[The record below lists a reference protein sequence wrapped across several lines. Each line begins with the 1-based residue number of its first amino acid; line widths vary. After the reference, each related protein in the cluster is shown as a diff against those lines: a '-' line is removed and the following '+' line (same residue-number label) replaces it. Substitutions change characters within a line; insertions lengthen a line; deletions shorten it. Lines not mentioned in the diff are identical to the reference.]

1 MLALGIA
8 KELHWDAETAQ
19 RHEKLEAIIR
29 HTGVFHQHGGIDLL
43 RFERRSVFEPVPA
56 RFAIRWPAEP
66 QVVMF
71 NVTSVVVLEV
81 TPIDVETAVRRGS
94 RREAIR
100 RMAQSKIHEPTRAA
114 KAGNRDVGLV

>member
-1 MLALGIA
+1 MLAIGIA
-8 KELHWDAETAQ
+8 KELHWGAETAQ

-29 HTGVFHQHGGIDLL
+29 DTGVFHQHGDIDLL
-43 RFERRSVFEPVPA
+43 RIERRSVFEPVPT

-81 TPIDVETAVRRGS
+81 APINVDTAVRRGS
-94 RREAIR
+94 CLDARRG
-100 RMAQSKIHEPTRAA
+100 MAQRKI
-114 KAGNRDVGLV
+114 